1 LSSNRSDGVLR
12 VGIDLRLAGYRVGG
26 IARYATE
33 LSRALGDVPGI
44 DPLALRSVRDD
55 TLDRRAQR
63 LCTPSHHRFEERAIG
78 VELWLKRI
86 ALDIYHATDFVVPRL
101 RGVPCVATVHDLSF
115 VHWPADHTAESLRYY
130 RRLAS
135 SARRTDA
142 WITPS
147 GWTANDLASIYG
159 IDRNR
164 IHVIPHGVLP
174 GMLEASPLQ
183 RSQRRDFVLAV
194 GTVEPRK
201 RYELL
206 LGAARRP
213 DLPQLIIVGQ
223 PGWQSVDIQEQLSAH
238 PRIDWIRRA
247 DDTSLRTL
255 LREALALVM
264 PSRAEGF
271 GLPALEAM
279 ACGTPVLCSR
289 GGAIPEVVGDAGEY
303 VGDTQE
309 EWTDA
314 IGRIA
319 LDRSAWQV
327 LSRAGRARAAAFTW
341 SRAAEQT
348 ASVYRAVA
356 T

>member
-1 LSSNRSDGVLR
+1 LSSSQSERALR
-12 VGIDLRLAGYRVGG
+12 VGIDLRLAGYREGG

-33 LSRALGDVPGI
+33 LSHALGDVPGI
-44 DPLALRSVRDD
+44 DVRELRSVRDD
-55 TLDRRAQR
+55 TQDRRSLR
-63 LCTPSHHRFEERAIG
+63 LRTPPHHRIEERAIG
-78 VELWLKRI
+78 IELMLKRV
-86 ALDIYHATDFVVPRL
+86 ALDVYHATDFVVPRL
-101 RGVPCVATVHDLSF
+101 RGVACVATVHDLSF

-130 RRLAS
+130 RRLTR

-147 GWTANDLASIYG
+147 AWTADDLASVYG
-159 IDRNR
+159 IDRES
-164 IHVIPHGVLP
+164 IHVIPHGVSLGLLDAPPLP
-174 GMLEASPLQ
+174 
-183 RSQRRDFVLAV
+183 RSKRRDFVLAV

-201 RYELL
+201 RYDLL
-206 LGAARRP
+206 LDAIRRP
-213 DLPQLIIVGQ
+213 DLPELIVVGH
-223 PGWQSVDIQEQLSAH
+223 PGWRTDETQARLRAN
-238 PRIDWIRRA
+238 PRIVWIRGA
-247 DDTSLRTL
+247 DDNALRLL

-289 GGAIPEVVGDAGEY
+289 GGAIPEVVGDAGVY
-303 VGDTQE
+303 VGDAPE
-309 EWTDA
+309 EWAET

-327 LSRAGRARAAAFTW
+327 LSHAARARAAGFSW

-348 ASVYRAVA
+348 AAVYRAVTA
-356 T
+356 